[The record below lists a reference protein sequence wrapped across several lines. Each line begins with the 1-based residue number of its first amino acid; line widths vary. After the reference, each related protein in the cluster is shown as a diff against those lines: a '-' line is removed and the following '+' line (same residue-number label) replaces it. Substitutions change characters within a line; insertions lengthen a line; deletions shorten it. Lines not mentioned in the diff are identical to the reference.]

1 MRRVALVL
9 FLWLSS
15 ATATAAFAQGATALT
30 PADVTYLTKLGQS
43 QKELAANRPT
53 PADLDRLHQLIN
65 DPATAAKPKA
75 REEAVWKLLD
85 HIQAQF
91 LWCSDHPGDKGCGGP
106 EKVSAPTPTP

>member
-15 ATATAAFAQGATALT
+15 ATAAFAQGATALT

-53 PADLDRLHQLIN
+53 PEDLGKLHQLIN

-91 LWCSDHPGDKGCGGP
+91 LWCSDHPSDKGCGAD
-106 EKVSAPTPTP
+106 KSASAQ

>member
-1 MRRVALVL
+1 MRRVGLVL
-9 FLWLSS
+9 FLWLS
-15 ATATAAFAQGATALT
+15 AATAALAADATALT

-43 QKELAANRPT
+43 QKELAANKPT
-53 PADLDRLHQLIN
+53 PQDLEKLHQLIN

-91 LWCSDHPGDKGCGGP
+91 LWCSDHPSDKGCGAD
-106 EKVSAPTPTP
+106 KSASAQ